1 MQLATSISW
10 SQTRLLPSLVSDYL
24 ANHPAV
30 RHFFTHE
37 PNLASFEAAMAAR
50 ATFATDRAMLVKE
63 LSAQYARLETT
74 PQVKANMEAL
84 GEENTFTITAAH
96 QPALFLG
103 PLFTLYKIAGTISLC
118 KQLKAK
124 HPEANFVPVFWMG
137 SEDHDMEE
145 LGNTVVNGTPL
156 AWTADAQGPVGRLDA
171 AILQAPL
178 AELKKISA
186 NKAALDLL
194 ESALAQSPTVG
205 AFTQALLNGLFAEYG
220 LVVVNQDNAAFKQR
234 FAATMLE
241 DIFEQRATNV
251 LAPAVQFLDQHYK
264 AQVQPRDIN
273 IFYLSPGSRERIY
286 FDETTAT
293 YRVNK
298 LDQQWTADALREE
311 LAAHPERFS
320 PNVVYRPLL
329 QEMVLPNLAFVGG
342 AGELSYWLEYKDLF
356 THFRV
361 PMPVLVMRNGALLL
375 PKSAV
380 QKMEKLKLTVADF
393 FEPIEALIIRYVKA
407 NTTVDTSLAVE
418 QAAVSAIFAA
428 LADKAEAIDPTLKNS
443 VGAEQQKALAALVNL
458 EAKLLK
464 AEKRKQETAVNQ
476 IRNLHGVIFPNGTL
490 QERVANFVP
499 YYSPS
504 FIALLVETLNPFEHD
519 LKVFVPK
526 EAE

>member
-178 AELKKISA
+178 AELK
-186 NKAALDLL
+186 
-194 ESALAQSPTVG
+194 
-205 AFTQALLNGLFAEYG
+205 
-220 LVVVNQDNAAFKQR
+220 
-234 FAATMLE
+234 
-241 DIFEQRATNV
+241 
-251 LAPAVQFLDQHYK
+251 
-264 AQVQPRDIN
+264 
-273 IFYLSPGSRERIY
+273 
-286 FDETTAT
+286 
-293 YRVNK
+293 
-298 LDQQWTADALREE
+298 
-311 LAAHPERFS
+311 
-320 PNVVYRPLL
+320 
-329 QEMVLPNLAFVGG
+329 
-342 AGELSYWLEYKDLF
+342 
-356 THFRV
+356 
-361 PMPVLVMRNGALLL
+361 
-375 PKSAV
+375 
-380 QKMEKLKLTVADF
+380 
-393 FEPIEALIIRYVKA
+393 
-407 NTTVDTSLAVE
+407 
-418 QAAVSAIFAA
+418 
-428 LADKAEAIDPTLKNS
+428 
-443 VGAEQQKALAALVNL
+443 
-458 EAKLLK
+458 
-464 AEKRKQETAVNQ
+464 
-476 IRNLHGVIFPNGTL
+476 
-490 QERVANFVP
+490 
-499 YYSPS
+499 
-504 FIALLVETLNPFEHD
+504 
-519 LKVFVPK
+519 
-526 EAE
+526 